1 MIVLLRKP
9 VFLIVSGLMLLLTV
23 SCSREKNTVISRSY
37 HWVTG
42 RDNFFFNGRQQV
54 REGAQTLAQSHVDRY
69 DRLLSI
75 FRYADEKSAKAIFP
89 QMDEA
94 IKRFSIVIQRHSMIF
109 NGEEKNRWVKESYYW
124 MGNAYFYKHDYW
136 AAIET
141 YQFVSSSYPKD
152 EIRYDALLMLVQC
165 YLQLGKTP
173 DAEFLLDYLRNEKA
187 FPWKK
192 RSGEFY
198 AVAANFQIQKNNY
211 EKAAEEL
218 AKAIAFTKNKK
229 VQARYHFI
237 LGQLYQKLEKFQ
249 DAFNHF
255 QLAMRKA
262 PTYEM
267 EFNARINRARC
278 YDITTGSHDIKVQLK
293 KMLTDEKNKDYLDQ
307 IYYALATIALKEG
320 NETEAIDLLQLSV
333 ASSTVNTN
341 QKALSYLELADF
353 YYRKPDYR
361 RAQVY
366 YDSTITFLSSDH
378 PDYDRLYSRKTS
390 LTRLVRNLNII
401 YEEDSLLAL
410 SKLSLKERE
419 ALIDQIIEKE
429 NEQIKMRQAAKDS
442 LKRDEKELEELPMA
456 NQPFTPPR
464 SNPTAP
470 FTGGGWYFYNPATVD
485 FGIKEFTR
493 RWGNRKLEDNWRRSK
508 RNEVLE
514 ISESGEEP
522 KTVEE
527 DPELLAAQRD
537 SILKLDSKQR
547 KETYLAAIPD
557 SPERIAQSNDKILE
571 AYYNAGL
578 IYKEQLNNNKA
589 ASENFEEMMQRFPGN
604 KYMLPV
610 YYNLYR
616 IYLSL
621 NDTAKANYYKDII
634 LRDHEESEYARLITN
649 PNYYQEN
656 LKKTAVLQVYYENTY
671 RAFKNGQY
679 QDVINRKMNVDSLYP
694 PNELSP
700 KFAFLEALA
709 IGKIRPR
716 TEFEAALKKI
726 IARYPKDS
734 VSVRAQEILDLMNRQ
749 PVPEGGMIDSATSIS
764 NQPVQPPAS
773 SVSPYRANP
782 DTVHYYVIAWPA
794 GTLDLNEMKT
804 RFSDFNSAY
813 YSVAGLQMSDAFIGM
828 DNQFIMIRSFP
839 NKEAGMSYYRN
850 VIDSEDVVGDIDLST
865 IYMFII
871 TPDNMI
877 TLAQKRNLR
886 QYSDFFREHYIK

>member
-1 MIVLLRKP
+1 
-9 VFLIVSGLMLLLTV
+9 ML
-23 SCSREKNTVISRSY
+23 SRSY

-54 REGAQTLAQSHVDRY
+54 RDGAQTLANAHVDRY
-69 DRLLSI
+69 DRLLTV
-75 FRYADEKSAKAIFP
+75 FRYADEKSAKSIYP
-89 QMDEA
+89 SMDEA
-94 IKRFSIVIQRHSMIF
+94 IKRFSMVIQRHSMVF

-124 MGNAYFYKHDYW
+124 IGNAQFYKHDYW

-152 EIRYDALLMLVQC
+152 AIRYDALLMLVQC
-165 YLQLGKTP
+165 YLELGKTP

-198 AVAANFQIQKNNY
+198 AVAAAFQIQKKNY

-218 AKAIAFTKNKK
+218 AKAITFTGNKK
-229 VQARYHFI
+229 VKARYYFI

-249 DAFNHF
+249 DAFTHY

-278 YDITTGSHDIKVQLK
+278 YDITTGSQEIKAQLQ
-293 KMLTDEKNKDYLDQ
+293 KMLRDDKNKDYLDQ

-320 NETEAIDLLQLSV
+320 NENEAIDLLQLSV

-341 QKALSYLELADF
+341 QKALSYLELADY
-353 YYRKPDYR
+353 YYRKSEYR

-378 PDYDRLYSRKTS
+378 PDYDRLFSRKTS

-401 YEEDSLLAL
+401 QEEDSLLAL
-410 SKLSLKERE
+410 SKLTVSERE
-419 ALIDQIIEKE
+419 RLIEQLIEKE
-429 NEQIKMRQAAKDS
+429 NEQLRQQQSLQDS
-442 LKRDEKELEELPMA
+442 LKKDEKELEELPMGS
-456 NQPFTPPR
+456 QPYTPPKP
-464 SNPTAP
+464 NQNLP
-470 FTGGGWYFYNPATVD
+470 GGGWYFYNPSAVD
-485 FGIKEFTR
+485 FGLKEFAR

-508 RNEVLE
+508 RDDVIEITETGEDTKNEDEDLE
-514 ISESGEEP
+514 R
-522 KTVEE
+522 
-527 DPELLAAQRD
+527 LAAQRD
-537 SILKLDSKQR
+537 SIMKLDSKQR
-547 KETYLAAIPD
+547 AEAYLAAIPD
-557 SPERIAQSNDKILE
+557 SPERMAQSNDKILE

-578 IYKEQLNNNKA
+578 IYKEQLQNNKA
-589 ASENFEEMMQRFPGN
+589 AAGNFEEMMQRYPGN

-616 IYLSL
+616 IYLAL
-621 NDTAKANYYKDII
+621 NDTAKANFYKDIL

-679 QDVINRKMNVDSLYP
+679 QDVITRKMNVDSLYP

-709 IGKIRPR
+709 IGKIRSR
-716 TEFEAALKKI
+716 MEFEASLKKI
-726 IARYPKDS
+726 IARYPKDT
-734 VSVRAQEILDLMNRQ
+734 VSARAQEILDLMNRQ
-749 PVPEGGMIDSATSIS
+749 PMPEGGTVDTGTTPQKPALAS
-764 NQPVQPPAS
+764 PPPAS
-773 SVSPYRANP
+773 LYSFRP
-782 DTVHYYVIAWPA
+782 DTIHYYVIAWPA
-794 GTLDLNEMKT
+794 GTLDLNEMKM

-813 YSVAGLQMSDAFIGM
+813 YAVASLQMSDAFIGM
-828 DNQFIMIRSFP
+828 EYQFIMMRSFA
-839 NKEAGMSYYRN
+839 NKEAGMNYFRN
-850 VIDSEDVVGDIDLST
+850 VIDTEDVVGDIDLRT
-865 IYMFII
+865 IFMFLI

-877 TLAQKRNLR
+877 TLAQKRDLR
-886 QYSDFFREHYIK
+886 QYSEFFNEKYLK

>member
-1 MIVLLRKP
+1 MFLTRKPLLLIVPCFMVLL
-9 VFLIVSGLMLLLTV
+9 FT

-54 REGAQTLAQSHVDRY
+54 RDGAQTLANAHVDRY
-69 DRLLSI
+69 DRLLTV
-75 FRYADEKSAKAIFP
+75 FRYADEKSAKAIYP

-124 MGNAYFYKHDYW
+124 IGNAQFYKHDYW

-152 EIRYDALLMLVQC
+152 AIRYDALLMLAQC
-165 YLQLGKTP
+165 YLELGKTP

-198 AVAANFQIQKNNY
+198 AVAASYQIQKNNY

-218 AKAIAFTKNKK
+218 SKAITFTKNKK
-229 VQARYHFI
+229 VKARYYFI

-249 DAFNHF
+249 DAFTNY
-255 QLAMRKA
+255 QLAMRRA

-278 YDITTGSHDIKVQLK
+278 YDITTGSQEIKAQLQ
-293 KMLTDEKNKDYLDQ
+293 KMLKDDKNKDYLDQ

-320 NETEAIDLLQLSV
+320 NENEAIDLLQLSV

-341 QKALSYLELADF
+341 QKALSYLELADY
-353 YYRKPDYR
+353 YYRKPEYR

-366 YDSTITFLSSDH
+366 YDSTVTFLSSDH
-378 PDYDRLYSRKTS
+378 PDYDRLFNRKSS
-390 LTRLVRNLNII
+390 LTRLVRNLDII
-401 YEEDSLLAL
+401 QEEDSLLAL
-410 SKLSLKERE
+410 SNLSISERE
-419 ALIDQIIEKE
+419 RLIEQLIEKE
-429 NEQIKMRQAAKDS
+429 NEQIKRQQAMQDS
-442 LKRDEKELEELPMA
+442 LKKDEKELEELPIG
-456 NQPFTPPR
+456 NQPYYQPR
-464 SNPTAP
+464 PNQNMP
-470 FTGGGWYFYNPATVD
+470 GGGWYFYNPATVD
-485 FGIKEFTR
+485 FGVKEFAR

-508 RNEVLE
+508 RDEVLE
-514 ISESGEEP
+514 ISDSGEEI
-522 KTVEE
+522 KTE
-527 DPELLAAQRD
+527 DEDLELIAAQRD
-537 SILKLDSKQR
+537 SIMKLDSKQR
-547 KETYLAAIPD
+547 TEAYLAAIPD
-557 SPERIAQSNDKILE
+557 SPERVAQSNDKILE

-578 IYKEQLNNNKA
+578 IYKEQLQNNKA
-589 ASENFEEMMQRFPGN
+589 ASENFEEMMQRYPNN

-616 IYLSL
+616 IYMAL
-621 NDTAKANYYKDII
+621 NDTAKANFYKDIL

-679 QDVINRKMNVDSLYP
+679 QDVITRKMNVDSLYP

-709 IGKIRPR
+709 IGKIRSR
-716 TEFEAALKKI
+716 MEFEAALKKI
-726 IARYPKDS
+726 VARYPKDT

-749 PVPEGGMIDSATSIS
+749 PVPEGGT
-764 NQPVQPPAS
+764 PVSGTEPP
-773 SVSPYRANP
+773 SPAPAPETPPPSLYSFRP
-782 DTVHYYVIAWPA
+782 DTIQYYVIAWTV
-794 GTLDLNEMKT
+794 GTLDLNEMKM
-804 RFSDFNSAY
+804 RLSDFNAAY
-813 YSVAGLQMSDAFIGM
+813 YSVASLQMSDAFIGM

-839 NKEAGMSYYRN
+839 NKDAGMAYYRN
-850 VIDSEDVVGDIDLST
+850 VIDTEDVVGDIDLST
-865 IYMFII
+865 IYMFLI

-886 QYSDFFREHYIK
+886 QYTDFFNEKYQK